1 MSRDWAYG
9 FATGAITGVIIGL
22 VLSRHKTE
30 TIVVSEDIQKTQPAA
45 DNYSFDNNYS
55 YNLQYEPESVIQNYT
70 VIDQERKEGKKDIL
84 TEPLDYPENAETLL
98 LYSDNI
104 LAFESDDEIV
114 YDIGEIIDLDEFEKF
129 VNSPLDTIYITDVFG
144 NYYAIYKVNKTYSEM
159 TGRDVQYI
167 S

>member
-98 LYSDNI
+98 LYSDNV

>member
-9 FATGAITGVIIGL
+9 FATGAITGVIIGF

-98 LYSDNI
+98 LYSDNV